1 MILAEY
7 SWLVSVGFFTTLGI
21 LFALVLSIVTF
32 KLVSTVVDLFWKPL
46 PKVIPPPQVKNLT
59 VKATGKTVTA
69 MCTCNG
75 QAYVH
80 SVLVASHG
88 SVRNAA
94 AAAQT
99 ELIKIVLEDYHG
111 IKSNKSE

>member
-21 LFALVLSIVTF
+21 LFALVLSTVTF
-32 KLVSTVVDLFWKPL
+32 KLISVIVDLFWKPL
-46 PKVIPPPQVKNLT
+46 PKVIPPPQVQNLT
-59 VKATGKTVTA
+59 IKATGKTVTA

-99 ELIKIVLEDYHG
+99 ELIKIVLED
-111 IKSNKSE
+111 

>member
-1 MILAEY
+1 MILPEY
-7 SWLVSVGFFTTLGI
+7 SWLVSVGFFLTLGI
-21 LFALVLSIVTF
+21 LFALVLSAVTF
-32 KLVSTVVDLFWKPL
+32 KLISVIVDLFWKPL

-59 VKATGKTVTA
+59 IKVTGKTVTA

-75 QAYVH
+75 QTYIHRVF
-80 SVLVASHG
+80 VASHG

-99 ELIKIVLEDYHG
+99 ELIKIVLED
-111 IKSNKSE
+111 

>member
-1 MILAEY
+1 MILSEY
-7 SWLVSVGFFTTLGI
+7 SCIVSVGFFLTLGI
-21 LFALVLSIVTF
+21 LFALVLSAVTF
-32 KLVSTVVDLFWKPL
+32 KLISGIVDLFWKPL

-59 VKATGKTVTA
+59 IKATGKSVTA
-69 MCTCNG
+69 TCTCNG

-88 SVRNAA
+88 SVINAA

-111 IKSNKSE
+111 IKPNKSE